1 MLPPA
6 LTRRAATTSAKR
18 LGEVVDDGTLVATV
32 TDELARLGPAV
43 DERVVHDVLAGVAA
57 SFHDV
62 ALVATRE
69 AERRAELAEL
79 APQVLDVP
87 TLDSDIHDVG
97 GLLTIAG
104 HLRD

>member
-1 MLPPA
+1 MTAA
-6 LTRRAATTSAKR
+6 LSRGGA
-18 LGEVVDDGTLVATV
+18 
-32 TDELARLGPAV
+32 AV

-57 SFHDV
+57 NFHDV

-69 AERRAELAEL
+69 AERRAELAAL

-87 TLDSDIHDVG
+87 SLDSDIHDVG
-97 GLLTIAG
+97 GLMTLAG